1 MSMWMMCEYAKQKVK
16 LGEWTQDEADKF
28 IADMELIE
36 LGQYKFDER
45 MNEYWRELK
54 ESSTIQN

>member
-28 IADMELIE
+28 IADMERIE

-54 ESSTIQN
+54 ESKN

>member
-1 MSMWMMCEYAKQKVK
+1 MSMWMMCAYAEQKVK

-36 LGQYKFDER
+36 LEQYKFDER
-45 MNEYWRELK
+45 MNEYWKQLK
-54 ESSTIQN
+54 ESKN